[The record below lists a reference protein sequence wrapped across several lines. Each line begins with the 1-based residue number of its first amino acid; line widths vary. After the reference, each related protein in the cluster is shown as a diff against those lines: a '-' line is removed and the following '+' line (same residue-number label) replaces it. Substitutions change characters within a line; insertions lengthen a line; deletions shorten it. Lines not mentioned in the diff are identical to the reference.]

1 MSSNSTTNTKSEK
14 IMPHLSSFRW
24 LKQLAIIFDK
34 KTGQH
39 PFLKSKIFVYLIPI
53 SFSIKFKQTQNFSFS
68 DKIGQ
73 NYKHDSSGLEI
84 PLVALLSLKF
94 HNFYTVKTKSM
105 RYAIRINQWS
115 VTQLLVW
122 PQWRS
127 FADWVKRGFILAK
140 ESVKEFFFWFDF
152 HRCSHGSSK
161 SD

>member
-115 VTQLLVW
+115 VTQLHNAYIYFCQMIYFVW
-122 PQWRS
+122 QVRWESMGR
-127 FADWVKRGFILAK
+127 FFCVGLGFMFYLLCLD
-140 ESVKEFFFWFDF
+140 S
-152 HRCSHGSSK
+152 C
-161 SD
+161 